1 MVVEEGSVGMV
12 VMLVDRV
19 QFLLDHAD
27 EASTDDLILGG
38 RYRLYASRSIG
49 FLGPHATQ

>member
-1 MVVEEGSVGMV
+1 MV

-27 EASTDDLILGG
+27 EASTDDLVLGG
-38 RYRLYASRSIG
+38 RYPLHASRSIG
-49 FLGPHATQ
+49 FTGPHAAK